1 MASQTVI
8 RLAEVLP
15 ISKGPELVITYDLN
29 DYPVSARCST
39 CGAVMPQRQK
49 WITSAAEN
57 LEWFA
62 NQFRLHLGPDDPDG
76 GVALKDPARLI
87 EALAA

>member
-1 MASQTVI
+1 VASESVI
-8 RLAEVLP
+8 RLARVLP
-15 ISKGPELVITYDLN
+15 ISKGPELVIVYDLN

-57 LEWFA
+57 LE
-62 NQFRLHLGPDDPDG
+62 
-76 GVALKDPARLI
+76 
-87 EALAA
+87 